1 MEVWTTAILEKP
13 VTQRIILASTSKYR
27 KALLKRVGIEAECMR
42 PTYEENPIEGLTPKE
57 LVEAH
62 GKGKAL
68 SVVDACDPAM
78 NAVVIGSDQGLV
90 FENALVGKPGTAE
103 RAVEQ
108 LLRFGGK
115 SCELVTSLY
124 VYSLAQKRAWT
135 HVDVTVLTF
144 ARLDASVIRHYV
156 AWDNPIDCAG
166 SFKIESRG
174 PELFESIE
182 TKDPTAIEGL
192 PLMALC
198 RILREIP

>member
-1 MEVWTTAILEKP
+1 MTVILEKP

-27 KALLKRVGIEAECMR
+27 KALLKRVGIEADGMR

-68 SVVDACDPAM
+68 SVVEQCDPSWD
-78 NAVVIGSDQGLV
+78 AVVIGSDQGLV

-115 SCELVTSLY
+115 TCELVTSLY
-124 VYSLAQKRAWT
+124 VYSLPLKRAWT
-135 HVDVTVLTF
+135 HVDVTVLSF
-144 ARLDASVIRHYV
+144 ARLDASAVRNYV

-182 TKDPTAIEGL
+182 TRDPTAIEGL